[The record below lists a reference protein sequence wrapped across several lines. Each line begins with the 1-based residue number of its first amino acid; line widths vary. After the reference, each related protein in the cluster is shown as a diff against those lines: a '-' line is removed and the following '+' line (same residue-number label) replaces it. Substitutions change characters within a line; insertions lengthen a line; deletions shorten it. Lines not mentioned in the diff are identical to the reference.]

1 MLFGKEV
8 ASAPLLKECEYKLED
23 SQPSHQA
30 RFLDWGTTAAE
41 AVLSGGK

>member
-23 SQPSHQA
+23 GQPSHQA
-30 RFLDWGTTAAE
+30 RILGLGDY
-41 AVLSGGK
+41 SG